1 MAADRV
7 MKARVAELTPRQR
20 EVVRLTSLGC
30 TVNEIAKIL
39 KIAPSTADNHR
50 SRAMK
55 ILGTDRAVLLARI
68 AIKYRISSMQDRL
81 AAPERKRRG
90 RRKDVWNN

>member
-1 MAADRV
+1 MRDIVKERV
-7 MKARVAELTPRQR
+7 GELTPRQR

-39 KIAPSTADNHR
+39 DIAPSTADNHR

-68 AIKYRISSMQDRL
+68 AMKYKISSLSDTMT
-81 AAPERKRRG
+81 AAEKKKRG
-90 RRKDVWNN
+90 KRKDIWN

>member
-1 MAADRV
+1 MSDKMKSRV
-7 MKARVAELTPRQR
+7 DMLTPRQR

-39 KIAPSTADNHR
+39 AIAPSTADNHR

-68 AIKYRISSMQDRL
+68 AIKYKISSMTDRL
-81 AAPERKRRG
+81 TAAERKKRG
-90 RRKDVWNN
+90 KRKDVWN

>member
-1 MAADRV
+1 MATSAQ
-7 MKARVAELTPRQR
+7 MKSRIAALTPRQR

-39 KIAPSTADNHR
+39 NIAPSTADNHR

-68 AIKYRISSMQDRL
+68 AIKYNISSMRDRL
-81 AAPERKRRG
+81 TAAERRRRG
-90 RRKDVWNN
+90 RRKDVWN

>member
-1 MAADRV
+1 MSDK
-7 MKARVAELTPRQR
+7 MKERIGELTPRQR

-30 TVNEIAKIL
+30 TVNEIAKVL
-39 KIAPSTADNHR
+39 GIAPSTADNHR

-68 AIKYRISSMQDRL
+68 AMKYKISSLGDKMTL
-81 AAPERKRRG
+81 AEKKKRG
-90 RRKDVWNN
+90 RRKDVWN

>member
-1 MAADRV
+1 MSDK
-7 MKARVAELTPRQR
+7 MKARIDDLTPRQR

-30 TVNEIAKIL
+30 TVNEIAKVL
-39 KIAPSTADNHR
+39 GIAPSTADNHR

-68 AIKYRISSMQDRL
+68 AMKYKISSLTDRMT
-81 AAPERKRRG
+81 AAEKKKRG
-90 RRKDVWNN
+90 KRKDIWN

>member
-1 MAADRV
+1 MADK
-7 MKARVAELTPRQR
+7 MKSRISELTPRQR

-39 KIAPSTADNHR
+39 GIAPSTADNHR

-68 AIKYRISSMQDRL
+68 AMKYKISSLTDRL
-81 AAPERKRRG
+81 TAAEKKKRG
-90 RRKDVWNN
+90 KRKDVWN

>member
-1 MAADRV
+1 MADKMKSRV
-7 MKARVAELTPRQR
+7 DMLTPRQR

-30 TVNEIAKIL
+30 TVNEIAKVL
-39 KIAPSTADNHR
+39 NIAPSTADNHR

-68 AIKYRISSMQDRL
+68 AIKYKISSMNDRMSP
-81 AAPERKRRG
+81 AERKKRG
-90 RRKDVWNN
+90 KRKDVWN

>member
-1 MAADRV
+1 MATSDQ
-7 MKARVAELTPRQR
+7 MKARIALLTPRQR

-39 KIAPSTADNHR
+39 GIAPSTADNHR

-68 AIKYRISSMQDRL
+68 AIKYNISSMRDRL
-81 AAPERKRRG
+81 TAAERRRRG
-90 RRKDVWNN
+90 RRKDVWN

>member
-1 MAADRV
+1 MADK
-7 MKARVAELTPRQR
+7 MKARIDELTPRQR

-30 TVNEIAKIL
+30 TVNEIAKVL
-39 KIAPSTADNHR
+39 GIAPSTADNHR

-68 AIKYRISSMQDRL
+68 AMKYRISSLTDKL
-81 AAPERKRRG
+81 TAAEKKKRG
-90 RRKDVWNN
+90 KRKDVWN

>member
-1 MAADRV
+1 MSDVIKERI
-7 MKARVAELTPRQR
+7 AELTPRQR

-39 KIAPSTADNHR
+39 DIAPSTADNHR

-68 AIKYRISSMQDRL
+68 AMKYKISSLSDKMT
-81 AAPERKRRG
+81 AAEKKKRG
-90 RRKDVWNN
+90 KRKDVWN

>member
-1 MAADRV
+1 MRDIVKERIG
-7 MKARVAELTPRQR
+7 ELTPRQR

-39 KIAPSTADNHR
+39 DIAPSTADNHR

-68 AIKYRISSMQDRL
+68 AMKYKISSLSDKMT
-81 AAPERKRRG
+81 AAEKKKRG
-90 RRKDVWNN
+90 KRKDIWN

>member
-1 MAADRV
+1 MSDK
-7 MKARVAELTPRQR
+7 MKTRIDSLTPRQR

-30 TVNEIAKIL
+30 TVNEIAKVL
-39 KIAPSTADNHR
+39 NIAPSTADNHR

-68 AIKYRISSMQDRL
+68 AIKYKISSMNDKMSL
-81 AAPERKRRG
+81 AERKKRG
-90 RRKDVWNN
+90 KRKDVWN

>member
-1 MAADRV
+1 MSDK
-7 MKARVAELTPRQR
+7 MKSRIDMLTPRQR

-30 TVNEIAKIL
+30 TVNEIAKVL
-39 KIAPSTADNHR
+39 SIAPSTADNHR

-68 AIKYRISSMQDRL
+68 AIKYKISSMNDRMT
-81 AAPERKRRG
+81 AAERKKRG
-90 RRKDVWNN
+90 RRKDVWN

>member
-1 MAADRV
+1 MSDK
-7 MKARVAELTPRQR
+7 MKERIAELTPRQR

-30 TVNEIAKIL
+30 TVNEIAKVL
-39 KIAPSTADNHR
+39 GIAPSTADNHR

-68 AIKYRISSMQDRL
+68 AMKYKISSLSDKMTL
-81 AAPERKRRG
+81 AEKKKRG
-90 RRKDVWNN
+90 RRKDVWN

>member
-1 MAADRV
+1 MSDRI
-7 MKARVAELTPRQR
+7 KERVAELTPRQR

-30 TVNEIAKIL
+30 TVNEIAKVL
-39 KIAPSTADNHR
+39 GIAPSTADNHR

-68 AIKYRISSMQDRL
+68 AMKYKISSLSDKMTL
-81 AAPERKRRG
+81 AEKKKRG
-90 RRKDVWNN
+90 RRKDIWN

>member
-1 MAADRV
+1 MADK
-7 MKARVAELTPRQR
+7 MKSRIASLTPRQR

-30 TVNEIAKIL
+30 TVNEIAKVL
-39 KIAPSTADNHR
+39 GIAPSTADNHR

-68 AIKYRISSMQDRL
+68 AMKYKISSLTDRL
-81 AAPERKRRG
+81 TAAEKRRRG
-90 RRKDVWNN
+90 KRKDIWN